1 MSRKDA
7 HALGR
12 AIGLALFLVLQ
23 GGWIA
28 TLVNASDP
36 TAELLG
42 RDWSA
47 FSVAGEKMLSGRSSE
62 VYPVDFST
70 WPNPRLPNN
79 LAYLYPPFSLYL
91 TLPLGALPPFLAWA
105 LCWIVQLGSFA
116 AALILLHRVVG
127 ASRDDLMTPA
137 MLAAGSAVLQAVLVI
152 GQISATLLLCF
163 TAGLWAWRQGRAFWA
178 GLAWACLLVKPN
190 WGIPLLALVALS
202 GYWRVLAG
210 GVAGGTAL
218 AVVSLPLGPELW
230 SDWVRTVVSY
240 PDVVQEHMQ
249 LWRHFTLYAFWRTIT
264 GWSADSL
271 ALRGVW
277 LATAAPLVLLGATV
291 WITVRSEMSRP
302 RLVGVVCLVGV
313 AANPYCHFYDGLL
326 LVLPALVWWWCRATY
341 VSPVS
346 WRGIGLILTLLYVWQ
361 HLSLWILK
369 ENAPTLVGP
378 LVAVWAVLEGMDL
391 LAGAR
396 RARAKLEPLQASA

>member
-91 TLPLGALPPFLAWA
+91 TLPLGALPPFVAWA

-127 ASRDDLMTPA
+127 ASRDDLMPPA

-190 WGIPLLALVALS
+190 
-202 GYWRVLAG
+202 G
-210 GVAGGTAL
+210 G
-218 AVVSLPLGPELW
+218 
-230 SDWVRTVVSY
+230 
-240 PDVVQEHMQ
+240 
-249 LWRHFTLYAFWRTIT
+249 
-264 GWSADSL
+264 
-271 ALRGVW
+271 
-277 LATAAPLVLLGATV
+277 
-291 WITVRSEMSRP
+291 
-302 RLVGVVCLVGV
+302 
-313 AANPYCHFYDGLL
+313 
-326 LVLPALVWWWCRATY
+326 
-341 VSPVS
+341 
-346 WRGIGLILTLLYVWQ
+346 
-361 HLSLWILK
+361 
-369 ENAPTLVGP
+369 PTP
-378 LVAVWAVLEGMDL
+378 CARCAVWL
-391 LAGAR
+391 LAGPGGRCR
-396 RARAKLEPLQASA
+396 RWGDVSRGVPAVGSRVVVGLGADGRELPGRRSGTHAAMATLHALRLLANDHRLVS